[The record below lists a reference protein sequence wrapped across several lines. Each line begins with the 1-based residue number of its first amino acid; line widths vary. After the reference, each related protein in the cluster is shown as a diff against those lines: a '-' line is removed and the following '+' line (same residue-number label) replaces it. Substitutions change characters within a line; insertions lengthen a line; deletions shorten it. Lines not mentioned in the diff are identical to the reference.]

1 MRGETNENND
11 LKKHVMLQTVT
22 TKIIKTVVHSNK
34 PCDVQSNKDMKWR
47 SEKTI
52 KYKKSLKNKIH
63 RI

>member
-34 PCDVQSNKDMKWR
+34 PCDVQSNKDMK
-47 SEKTI
+47 
-52 KYKKSLKNKIH
+52 
-63 RI
+63 